1 MLVRGQKKIEFE
13 IWRDPLHCEE
23 EEEDCYLYKAKVSQ
37 AWIPLWGLKGKDK
50 CQKCTWNTSSS
61 NGGVP
66 LKKRC
71 QWRC

>member
-37 AWIPLWGLKGKDK
+37 A
-50 CQKCTWNTSSS
+50 
-61 NGGVP
+61 
-66 LKKRC
+66 
-71 QWRC
+71 